1 MPSPK
6 RLRLLLVV
14 LECGWQV
21 PSSDIE
27 SIEKE
32 EGGREVFPSGHESNS
47 CRTGCPSFW
56 A

>member
-32 EGGREVFPSGHESNS
+32 EDWLHTLIESDAQSKNKGHRLIS
-47 CRTGCPSFW
+47 
-56 A
+56 